1 MKKFLALMFLCA
13 AVLCSSRAEAVIRIG
28 AYVFWISSG
37 GSVTYNYLNNKYEK
51 LFSDM
56 LSKTGLFELVPVK
69 SIMEIEKELV
79 QSGRKSSGWE
89 SITEAGRIE
98 KCRYIFTG
106 QMRLTKDLSSA
117 TIDFHLMDVLT
128 EEAIPIK
135 DTVTLQ
141 PLAENTSP
149 SSPEKTKSSR
159 RKKSPAEKKQS
170 KTDTKAV
177 KEQLITEAFNRTV
190 EILLNDIAENRPM
203 VTGIRSG
210 LILLNR
216 GKVSGVKPGDIY
228 RVYTETSDGEEDIFG
243 TGYKETIA
251 FVRVRD
257 VLDSSSTA
265 EIFQNA
271 GNIDFINEGD
281 KIAAVTPEEAQ
292 KAISSGAFDGQRPSA
307 RTITANSVSSQQKT
321 SSAADSLPPLAPGT
335 IRIGIMKFDNKADNL
350 LDKEAGAITDL
361 CTRFLSASDKIAVI
375 ETEKLEAIAREHR
388 LNLSGL
394 VDASTA
400 AQLGKLASC
409 QYMLMGSIT
418 DMGESHSEKDDFID
432 INQYKGSARDVMLGV
447 GLFKML
453 LGGGFT
459 RVEEHEASVT
469 IDARLVNVTTS
480 KIEFTQRV
488 TGKSRQTNI
497 EREKAFKYTKTASKG
512 GLNSQAI
519 DYASANLGLA
529 LQYELTKESPK
540 VAAVNGNEITVN
552 IGSSSGVHEEDILCL
567 TRSLI
572 KVKEVQP
579 DYSVAEVVF
588 SLPKGDMPKEGETI
602 VSRLFNEDDIPTL
615 KDIIYKANPQYSAPS
630 QKTAKTRKTTTERR
644 KPVKFDKSKF
654 EMSSTDTKKVIKSY
668 GLNKKEEK
676 SLLEAHYK
684 AEKMTGAKK
693 KYEAY
698 MNLAQSTLYDYLA
711 SYNAA
716 KYAFELSM
724 FKEAEEFADKAL
736 LINPEYK
743 PAKSLME
750 KIKRSGK

>member
-13 AVLCSSRAEAVIRIG
+13 AFLCGSRAEAVIRIG
-28 AYVFWISSG
+28 AYQFWVSSG
-37 GSVTYNYLNNKYEK
+37 SGVTYNWVNNKYEK
-51 LFSDM
+51 LFADM

-141 PLAENTSP
+141 PLTENTSS

-159 RKKSPAEKKQS
+159 RKKSPTEKKQS
-170 KTDTKAV
+170 KTDAKAV
-177 KEQLITEAFNRTV
+177 REQLITESFNRTV

-203 VTGIRSG
+203 VTAIRSG

-243 TGYKETIA
+243 TGYKETTKTDIA

-257 VLDSSSTA
+257 VLDSSSAA

-292 KAISSGAFDGQRPSA
+292 NAISSGAFDGQRPSA
-307 RTITANSVSSQQKT
+307 RTITANAASSQQKT
-321 SSAADSLPPLAPGT
+321 SSVADSLPPLAPGT
-335 IRIGIMKFDNKADNL
+335 IRIGILKFDNKADNL

-375 ETEKLEAIAREHR
+375 ETEKLEAVAREHR
-388 LNLSGL
+388 LNLSGF

-418 DMGESHSEKDDFID
+418 DMGESHSEKDDYID

-480 KIEFTQRV
+480 EIEFTQSV

-497 EREKAFKYTKTASKG
+497 EREKSFKYTKTASKG

-529 LQYELTKESPK
+529 LKYELTKESPK
-540 VAAVNGNEITVN
+540 VATVDGNEITVN
-552 IGSSSGVHEEDILCL
+552 IGSSSGVHEGDVLCL
-567 TRSLI
+567 ASSLALVI
-572 KVKEVQP
+572 DVLP
-579 DYSVAEVVF
+579 DYSSALVF
-588 SLPKGDMPKEGETI
+588 YAIPEGNMPKEGTLI
-602 VSRLFNEDDIPTL
+602 VSRIFNQSDIPIL
-615 KDIIYKANPQYSAPS
+615 RDIITKANPQSATPS
-630 QKTAKTRKTTTERR
+630 QKTAKTER

-654 EMSSTDTKKVIKSY
+654 ELSSTNTKKVIKSY

-676 SLLEAHYK
+676 SLLEAHSK
-684 AEKMTGAKK
+684 AEKMTGAKQ

-743 PAKSLME
+743 PAKSLMA